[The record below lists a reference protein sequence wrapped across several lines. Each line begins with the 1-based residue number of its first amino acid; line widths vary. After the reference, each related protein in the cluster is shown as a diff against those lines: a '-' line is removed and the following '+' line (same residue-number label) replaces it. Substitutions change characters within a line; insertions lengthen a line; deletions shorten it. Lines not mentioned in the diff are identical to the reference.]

1 MSNEISKIREKY
13 KLTQA
18 ELAKM
23 LGVSVPRISQMENQ
37 KTVTVQMLRR
47 IAKKLGVSIKD
58 LVNNNTE

>member
-1 MSNEISKIREKY
+1 MANEISKIREKY

-23 LGVSVPRISQMENQ
+23 LDVSVPRISQMENQ

>member
-58 LVNNNTE
+58 LVNNTE